1 MVVPSIRLHYADVM
15 WDASELGEAS
25 LLINMIIGVD
35 DARSTSVSQ
44 SRDDRGIGSEYCAC
58 GHCYLPGRPL
68 NNLDRLT
75 CKTSIVSN
83 C

>member
-15 WDASELGEAS
+15 ENAPELGEAS

-44 SRDDRGIGSEYCAC
+44 SRDDRGIGSEYFA
-58 GHCYLPGRPL
+58 LWSLR
-68 NNLDRLT
+68 
-75 CKTSIVSN
+75 SIRQTFE
-83 C
+83 